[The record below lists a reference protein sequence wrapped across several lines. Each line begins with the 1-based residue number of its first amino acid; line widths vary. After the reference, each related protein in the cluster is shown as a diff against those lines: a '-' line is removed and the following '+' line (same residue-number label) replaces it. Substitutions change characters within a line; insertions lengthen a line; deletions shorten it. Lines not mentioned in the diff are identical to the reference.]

1 MVDNIVSEVERLKKV
16 KKEKLELLQKLKT
29 SAVKLEIEI
38 HSINGAIALGEKLI
52 IAQNDDANRTA
63 E

>member
-1 MVDNIVSEVERLKKV
+1 MLDIVSEVERLKTV
-16 KKEKLELLQKLKT
+16 KQEKLDLLNKLKS

-38 HSINGAIALGEKLI
+38 HSINGAIALGEKMI
-52 IAQNDDANRTA
+52 MAQNDDDRTS

>member
-1 MVDNIVSEVERLKKV
+1 MLDIVSEVERLKTV
-16 KKEKLELLQKLKT
+16 KQEKLDLLNKLKS

-38 HSINGAIALGEKLI
+38 HSINGAIALGEKMI
-52 IAQNDDANRTA
+52 MAQNDDDRTP

>member
-1 MVDNIVSEVERLKKV
+1 MLDIPNEVERLKKV
-16 KKEKLELLQKLKT
+16 KQEKLDLLNKVKS

-38 HSINGAIALGEKLI
+38 HSINGAIALGEKFI
-52 IAQNDDANRTA
+52 MAQNDDDRTA